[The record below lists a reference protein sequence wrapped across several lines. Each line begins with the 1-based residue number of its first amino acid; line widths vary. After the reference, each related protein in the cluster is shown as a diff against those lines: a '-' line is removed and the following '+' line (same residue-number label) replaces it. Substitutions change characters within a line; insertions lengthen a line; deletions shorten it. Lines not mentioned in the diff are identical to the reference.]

1 MNMKETQLNV
11 GDKIQILRNRRDM
24 SCIYPSQILD
34 ILDKNIYV
42 ISGPITM
49 STAVPVFIS
58 ENIEIIYIVKD
69 KGRYKFDAIVLKKQ
83 DDNIYKLV
91 IKKIG
96 KVKRLQQRSFYRF
109 DLRIPVK
116 KNFTLKI
123 GEKEKVIE
131 ENCKT
136 KDLSGSGMKLL
147 SNYNHDI
154 NDIVECLFEIDNKK
168 VHIKGKIVRKE
179 KIDNFSFRFALGIYF
194 TDIRKEDREDI
205 IKYIFQQERIM
216 IEKGLI

>member
-1 MNMKETQLNV
+1 MNINETQLNI
-11 GDKIQILRNRRDM
+11 GDKIQIIRTRRDM
-24 SCIYPSQILD
+24 SFIYPSQILD
-34 ILDKNIYV
+34 VLDENTYI

-49 STAVPVFIS
+49 STIVPVFIS
-58 ENIEIIYIVKD
+58 ENIEIIYVVKD

-91 IKKIG
+91 IKKTG
-96 KVKRLQQRSFYRF
+96 NVKRLQQRSFYRF
-109 DLRIPVK
+109 NLKIPVK
-116 KNFTLKI
+116 KFFTIKI

-131 ENCKT
+131 ENCET

-147 SNYNHDI
+147 SNYDHDI
-154 NDIVECLFEIDNKK
+154 NDIVECLFEIDKKK
-168 VHIKGKIVRKE
+168 VHIKGKIVRKD
-179 KIDNFSFRFALGIYF
+179 KIDNFSFKFAFGIYF

-205 IKYIFQQERIM
+205 VKYIFQQERIM